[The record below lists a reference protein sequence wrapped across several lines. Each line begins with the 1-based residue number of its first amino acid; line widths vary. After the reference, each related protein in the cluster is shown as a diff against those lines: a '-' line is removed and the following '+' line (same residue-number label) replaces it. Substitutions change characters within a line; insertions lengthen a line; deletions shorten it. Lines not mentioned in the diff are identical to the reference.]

1 MRDGQLHNGW
11 LRGRPHP
18 ELTSGADQIGLMGCG
33 VLGRALGVRLLR
45 RGYGLAVH
53 DTNPER
59 AAPLLAAGAMWVE
72 RASALASGATLIIS
86 ALPNPEDSESV
97 ALAGE
102 LWSGAARGLFH
113 LEAATVGVSSVR
125 RLSSAAAR
133 KGINYLDAP
142 ISRGTASERGLR
154 LVMYVGADG
163 DHFDRTRPILESMV
177 DRVLYCG
184 GVGKGQVT
192 KLINNLVTE
201 AMIVILGDALAM
213 GVRSGAS
220 VDLLRSA
227 LHEGTAQ
234 TRLLDEMLPASV
246 FRGDWRPGL
255 RLDLAEKDL
264 GLALELAQEHGMEL
278 TAIHEIRGVY
288 RRAMSRGWSGLSAHA
303 VVRLIEEAAGVELRS
318 PIFQAL
324 DTHQDPPQVDS
335 EKEE

>member
-1 MRDGQLHNGW
+1 MI
-11 LRGRPHP
+11 
-18 ELTSGADQIGLMGCG
+18 SGAERVGLIGCG
-33 VLGRALGVRLLR
+33 VLGRTLGVRLLR

-53 DTNPER
+53 DKSPER
-59 AAPLLAAGAMWVE
+59 AAPLLAEGAVWVE
-72 RASALASGATLIIS
+72 NPSALASGAVLIIS

-102 LWSGAARGLFH
+102 LWSRAARGLFH

-125 RLSSAAAR
+125 RLSSAASR
-133 KGINYLDAP
+133 KGIHYLDGP
-142 ISRGTASERGLR
+142 ISRGAASEQGFR
-154 LVMYVGADG
+154 LVMFVGADG
-163 DHFDRTRPILESMV
+163 DQFDMARPLLEAMA
-177 DRVLYCG
+177 DRVFYCG

-192 KLINNLVTE
+192 KLINNLVTQ
-201 AMIVILGDALAM
+201 AMTVVLGDALAM
-213 GVRSGAS
+213 GVRAGAS

-227 LHEGTAQ
+227 LHEATAQ

-264 GLALELAQEHGMEL
+264 GLAVELAQEHGMEL
-278 TAIHEIRGVY
+278 TAIDEIRGLY
-288 RRAMSRGWSGLSAHA
+288 REAMSRGWSGLSAHA

-324 DTHQDPPQVDS
+324 DPHRGPPQGAS
-335 EKEE
+335 EEEEE